1 MVKFAAPAEICKKD
15 TIEKRISTV
24 KRSYQN
30 AVFSNKGASCKETF
44 SCNGVMGILYYRVDE
59 VHRSLL
65 NIHAIVGGSN
75 LKETYDFGTINST
88 YQLGQWYQSTSSQV
102 IIDYNAFDE
111 FSNYTL
117 NVECRNIEL
126 LHNQDALVYFQRKS

>member
-1 MVKFAAPAEICKKD
+1 
-15 TIEKRISTV
+15 
-24 KRSYQN
+24 
-30 AVFSNKGASCKETF
+30 
-44 SCNGVMGILYYRVDE
+44 MGILYYRVDE

>member
-1 MVKFAAPAEICKKD
+1 
-15 TIEKRISTV
+15 
-24 KRSYQN
+24 
-30 AVFSNKGASCKETF
+30 
-44 SCNGVMGILYYRVDE
+44 MGILYYRVDE

-65 NIHAIVGGSN
+65 RIHAIVGGTN
-75 LKETYDFGTINST
+75 LKETYEFGTSNNK
-88 YQLGQWYQSTSSQV
+88 YQLGKWYQSASSQI
-102 IIDYNAFDE
+102 IIDYSAIYE